1 MDDMNQS
8 QETLAVEPI
17 LARASEIQ
25 DAMRQAAE
33 VRRARFEQLTEQVRD
48 LAAANGDLVY
58 RVEELGQARIEADGR
73 HAEEIAHLLGTIKE
87 LETKLANEAE
97 NHSYLIAAAKER
109 EDNLS
114 AELQRMTDNFTRV
127 AREFERFVDGVGR
140 ETVAAVEAADQA
152 ERNLVTLRLP
162 PRTGGENAPAQ
173 PKAPLRPVDNLIQ
186 MQRAPQIE
194 TRRSDDDFDE
204 NAALAEASDGFG
216 RMFEAAQ

>member
-8 QETLAVEPI
+8 DEALAVEPI

-25 DAMRQAAE
+25 EAMRQAAE
-33 VRRARFEQLTEQVRD
+33 VRRTRFEQLTEQVRD
-48 LAAANGDLVY
+48 LAAANGDLVH
-58 RVEELGQARIEADGR
+58 RVEELEQSRAEADSR
-73 HAEEIAHLLGTIKE
+73 HAEEVAHLLGTIKA

-109 EDNLS
+109 EDNLAS
-114 AELQRMTDNFTRV
+114 ELQRMTDNFTRV

-162 PRTGGENAPAQ
+162 QKAATTQAPA
-173 PKAPLRPVDNLIQ
+173 PTVPLRPVDNLIQ
-186 MQRAPQIE
+186 MQRPAQD
-194 TRRSDDDFDE
+194 TGSRRSDEDFDE
-204 NAALAEASDGFG
+204 DAALAEASNGFG